1 MGIYKNKLIDQRNNT
16 IELLQDDEY
25 LIVEIPHQL
34 PARTWHGSRQ
44 HIINCAQNHDSH
56 HYQVIDQ
63 GAALDCYGDEIPGEL
78 QTILDRD
85 GVAVEIDVGHGI
97 ETVSLEYAGSEFESA
112 CEYIAHDLSRC
123 HFFKNSGLDQFL
135 LAQKY
140 ETYRKPVMKRYGTDV
155 YFQVINWINEQ

>member
-1 MGIYKNKLIDQRNNT
+1 MTDQRNNT

-44 HIINCAQNHDSH
+44 HIINCAQNHDNH
-56 HYQVIDQ
+56 CYWVIDQ
-63 GAALDCYGDEIPGEL
+63 DAALDCYGDEIPSEL

-85 GVAVEIDVGHGI
+85 GVAVEIDIGHGI
-97 ETVSLEYAGSEFESA
+97 ETYPISEAGSEFEA
-112 CEYIAHDLSRC
+112 ARDYIAHDLSRC
-123 HFFKNSGLDQFL
+123 HFFKNSDLDQFL
-135 LAQKY
+135 IAQKY

-155 YFQVINWINEQ
+155 YYQVINWIDNQ

>member
-44 HIINCAQNHDSH
+44 HIINCAQNHQYH
-56 HYQVIDQ
+56 YYQVIDEKE
-63 GAALDCYGDEIPGEL
+63 ALEMYGGIIPGEL

-85 GVAVEIDVGHGI
+85 GVAVQIDIGNGL

-123 HFFKNSGLDQFL
+123 HFFKNSDLDQFL
-135 LAQKY
+135 IAQKY

-155 YFQVINWINEQ
+155 YYQVINWIDNQ